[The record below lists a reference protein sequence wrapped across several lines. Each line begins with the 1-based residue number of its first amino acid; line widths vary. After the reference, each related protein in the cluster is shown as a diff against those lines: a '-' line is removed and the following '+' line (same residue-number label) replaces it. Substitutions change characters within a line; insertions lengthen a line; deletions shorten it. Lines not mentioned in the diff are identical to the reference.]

1 MRDLGIILKGGLV
14 ETSQEALGKRI
25 RVARERLGITQAG
38 LAQRVG
44 LSAHQIVSQIEKGH
58 REVKAWELAKI
69 AEVLHVEFS
78 SLLSEARFKPE
89 PVVLWREQPKREAKE
104 IEAGF
109 LKRCREYHWLEELC
123 EIESPGWFP
132 RYDADAYSAST
143 LGAAELAKMVGNQL
157 NLGARP
163 ATSLAKILEE
173 VYGVKIWYER
183 LKNGGSG
190 ACVAG
195 DFGPAMLVNSSEA
208 PWRRNY
214 DIAHELFHLLTWESF
229 PPESLYEDNQ
239 LNRKIEQAADTF
251 ASWLLLPADAVLT
264 EFDRQ
269 RERGAIKYGTIV
281 QMARDF
287 DVSTEALLWCLER
300 LGRISASEVDRVLND
315 SAFRSL
321 DKATMH
327 KRWWTPLVPPER
339 FVRLAFFAYQRGRL
353 SRARLA
359 ELLDT
364 SLFNLTDKLLRYGLD
379 DREDYE
385 TEISST

>member
-1 MRDLGIILKGGLV
+1 M
-14 ETSQEALGKRI
+14 ETPQGALGQRI
-25 RVARERLGITQAG
+25 RAARERLGITQAD

-44 LSAHQIVSQIEKGH
+44 FSAHQIVSQIEKG
-58 REVKAWELAKI
+58 RRDVKAWELAKI
-69 AEVLHVEFS
+69 AKVLQVEFS
-78 SLLSEARFKPE
+78 SLLSKAGVSSE
-89 PVVLWREQPKREAKE
+89 PMVLWRERPKREAKE

-123 EIESPGWFP
+123 EIESPGRFP
-132 RYDADAYSAST
+132 RYDRHAYSART
-143 LGAAELAKMVGNQL
+143 LGAAQLAEMVGNQL

-163 ATSLAKILEE
+163 ATSLTKILEE
-173 VYGVKIWYER
+173 VYGVKIWHQP

-190 ACVAG
+190 ACVIDG
-195 DFGPAMLVNSSEA
+195 FGPAILVNSKES
-208 PWRRNY
+208 PWRRNF

-229 PPESLYEDNQ
+229 PPDSLYEDIQ
-239 LNRKIEQAADTF
+239 LNSTVEQAADTF

-264 EFDRQ
+264 EFDRC
-269 RERGAIKYGTIV
+269 RELGAVKYSTVV

-287 DVSTEALLWCLER
+287 DVSTEALLWRLER
-300 LGRISASEVDRVLND
+300 LGRISASEVQRVLND
-315 SAFRSL
+315 SSFRSL
-321 DKATMH
+321 DKATMRE
-327 KRWWTPLVPPER
+327 RWWTPRVPPER

-364 SLFNLTDKLLRYGLD
+364 SLFNLTDKLLGYGLD

>member
-1 MRDLGIILKGGLV
+1 MATPQETLG
-14 ETSQEALGKRI
+14 QRI
-25 RVARERLGITQAG
+25 RAARKRLGITQAD

-44 LSAHQIVSQIEKGH
+44 FSAHQIVSQIEKG
-58 REVKAWELAKI
+58 RRDVRAWELAKI
-69 AEVLHVEFS
+69 AKVLRVEFS
-78 SLLSEARFKPE
+78 SLLSETGFTPE
-89 PVVLWREQPKREAKE
+89 PMVLWRERPRGEAEE

-123 EIESPGWFP
+123 DIESPGRFP
-132 RYDADAYSAST
+132 RYDADAYSART
-143 LGAAELAKMVGNQL
+143 LEVAKLAKMVGNQL

-173 VYGVKIWYER
+173 VYGAKIWYER

-190 ACVAG
+190 ACVIG
-195 DFGPAMLVNSSEA
+195 DFGPAMLVNSGES

-239 LNRKIEQAADTF
+239 LNRAVERAADTF

-264 EFDRQ
+264 EFDRY
-269 RERGAIKYGTIV
+269 RELGAIKYSTIV

-287 DVSTEALLWCLER
+287 DVSTEALLWRLER
-300 LGRISASEVDRVLND
+300 LGRILASEVERVLND
-315 SAFRSL
+315 SAFRSV

-327 KRWWTPLVPPER
+327 EGWWTPAEPPER

-364 SLFNLTDKLLRYGLD
+364 SLFNLTDKLLRYDLD

-385 TEISST
+385 TEISSP